1 MIPNS
6 VVAEVRM
13 RIDPVE
19 VIGRRLDLR
28 KAGTSFSGRC
38 PFHADGTPSLR
49 VYPDSKRFKC
59 FGCGARGDVFE
70 FLRRF
75 EGKDF
80 RTVVLELAAEA
91 GVAVNESGP
100 TARAPADDDTQVLAR
115 ACDAALA
122 HWIERLW
129 GDSGGEARRY
139 LQMRGIEAA
148 TARQYRV
155 GYAPAEWHDL
165 EGALHGRGF
174 TDADLIRAGLLCE
187 SSNGR
192 QSVHDRFRGRLIFPF
207 VRGSRDVVGFGARL
221 LTAAG
226 DGAEHPKYLNSPE
239 TPLFKKGQLL
249 FGLSEARAAIRAA
262 GRAVLVEGYFDAL
275 ALAQAGLREVAAAG
289 GTAVTQHQ
297 VGLLQRSAAE
307 ELIVLFDTDAAGR
320 EAPAR
325 FAQALLAAGV
335 TSRVAQ
341 LPGGPNDPDSFVRT
355 HGMGALKKVL
365 DAAVPLTEWLLE
377 RAIACRVAG
386 TGTRTISV
394 EQKLLIVRDLGPYVA
409 AARPGL
415 PRALIEQRI
424 ARRLELYIVALR
436 AELARFREGR
446 GQRDSAGGEAP
457 CPA

>member
-1 MIPNS
+1 MIPDS
-6 VVAEVRM
+6 VIQEVRT

-19 VIGRRLDLR
+19 VIGRRLELR
-28 KAGTSFSGRC
+28 KAGTSFSATC
-38 PFHADGTPSLR
+38 PFHADRTPSFR

-80 RTVVLELAAEA
+80 RTVVQELAAEV
-91 GVAVNESGP
+91 GVAVSESGP
-100 TARAPADDDTQVLAR
+100 KADAPADNGTRVLGR
-115 ACDAALA
+115 ACEAALA
-122 HWIERLW
+122 HWVERLW
-129 GDSGGEARRY
+129 GDGGAEARHY
-139 LQMRGIEAA
+139 LQVRGIEEA

-165 EGALHGRGF
+165 EGALRGRGF
-174 TDADLIRAGLLCE
+174 ADADLVRAGLLCE

-192 QSVHDRFRGRLIFPF
+192 QSVHDRFRGRLMFPF
-207 VRGSRDVVGFGARL
+207 VRGSGDVVGFGARL
-221 LTAAG
+221 LTAGG
-226 DGAEHPKYLNSPE
+226 DGAQHPKYLNSPE

-249 FGLSEARAAIRAA
+249 FGLSESRGAIRIAR
-262 GRAVLVEGYFDAL
+262 RAVLVEGYFDAL
-275 ALAQAGLREVAAAG
+275 GLAQAGLREVVAAG

-297 VGLLQRSAAE
+297 VVLLQRSGAE
-307 ELIVLFDTDAAGR
+307 ELTVLFDTDAAGL

-325 FAQALLAAGV
+325 IAQALLAAGL
-335 TSRVAQ
+335 TSRVAR
-341 LPGGPNDPDSFVRT
+341 LPGGPTDPDTFVRA
-355 HGMGALKKVL
+355 HGAGPLKKVL
-365 DAAVPLTEWLLE
+365 DGAVPLTEWLLE
-377 RAIACRVAG
+377 RAIAGRVAE

-415 PRALIEQRI
+415 PRALFEQRI

-436 AELARFREGR
+436 AELARFREAR
-446 GQRDSAGGEAP
+446 GQRDLAGGGEP